1 MIFSQVLHRTV
12 SSLELWEEAPGFDEK
27 EPFAIFEDWQCAAIL
42 IAVIFLGRLVH
53 KDM

>member
-27 EPFAIFEDWQCAAIL
+27 EPFVIFEDWQCAAIL